1 MTKEYFFNFK
11 ETGALKLDKVIF
23 ESYYPI
29 LFTCKNESNG
39 KLYLCVCSQ
48 ADSKQKKWL
57 IKEVTLQTVID
68 LLSDKI
74 TIRDAFLIN
83 QGAKYTVIYD
93 MNEQTRSIEED
104 NKEDWN
110 AEESIDLPTAGEY
123 LDVEDDEFKEEIRY
137 FENMRLYQTDQS
149 KMKFSMSFSVSTS
162 LREHVPESLY
172 RNEGFIDF
180 YQENLIVPSGVE
192 NTRDI
197 CLQDAINMSLE
208 AS

>member
-1 MTKEYFFNFK
+1 MTKEYFLNFK

-162 LREHVPESLY
+162 LRKHVPESLY
-172 RNEGFIDF
+172 RNEGFIDS

-197 CLQDAINMSLE
+197 CLQDAINMRLE

>member
-162 LREHVPESLY
+162 LRKHVPESLY
-172 RNEGFIDF
+172 RNEGFIDS

-197 CLQDAINMSLE
+197 CLQDAINMRLE

>member
-1 MTKEYFFNFK
+1 MTKEYFLNFK

-162 LREHVPESLY
+162 LRKHVPESLY
-172 RNEGFIDF
+172 RNEGFIDS

>member
-197 CLQDAINMSLE
+197 CLQDAINMRLE

>member
-137 FENMRLYQTDQS
+137 FENMRLYQIDKNKQNPKPGS
-149 KMKFSMSFSVSTS
+149 DYNCAGFSVEIK
-162 LREHVPESLY
+162 LCVLA
-172 RNEGFIDF
+172 NCAIIIDKHSVKVK
-180 YQENLIVPSGVE
+180 NK
-192 NTRDI
+192 
-197 CLQDAINMSLE
+197 
-208 AS
+208 

>member
-48 ADSKQKKWL
+48 ADSKQKTWF

>member
-162 LREHVPESLY
+162 LRKHVPESLY
-172 RNEGFIDF
+172 RNEGFIDS